1 MPATFETREPI
12 SADLDDT
19 DIQQLIDLRIK
30 ATAIRCRVVKSG
42 NKRFLVTEWNV
53 IGEND

>member
-12 SADLDDT
+12 SADLADADL
-19 DIQQLIDLRIK
+19 QQLIDLRIK
-30 ATAIRCRVVKSG
+30 ATAIRCSVVKSG